1 MPTVVPLAL
10 CAASPD
16 EVRSPCH
23 LSLCSSPASP
33 LLALLAG
40 KSYSMSLSMSVSI
53 THSVSEAASRW
64 VTTWAGHRGTSFAIN
79 EMFGQGQR
87 PPPLSLSFLVYR
99 TRLLNEVRPWS
110 FQAPSVTFCS
120 PLPIFQVSHTTPTM
134 KKHPSGVCLPGR
146 LKQGPRP
153 LIFLGDLKG
162 KNMIQIRKEGS

>member
-1 MPTVVPLAL
+1 MPTEVPLAL

-23 LSLCSSPASP
+23 LSLCSSPGSP
-33 LLALLAG
+33 LLALLGG
-40 KSYSMSLSMSVSI
+40 KSHSINMSVSI
-53 THSVSEAASRW
+53 TYSVSEAASRW
-64 VTTWAGHRGTSFAIN
+64 VTTWAGHHGTSFAIN

-110 FQAPSVTFCS
+110 FQAVSVTFWP
-120 PLPIFQVSHTTPTM
+120 PLPIFQVNHTTPTT
-134 KKHPSGVCLPGR
+134 KKHPSAVCLPGR

-153 LIFLGDLKG
+153 LVP
-162 KNMIQIRKEGS
+162 SVA